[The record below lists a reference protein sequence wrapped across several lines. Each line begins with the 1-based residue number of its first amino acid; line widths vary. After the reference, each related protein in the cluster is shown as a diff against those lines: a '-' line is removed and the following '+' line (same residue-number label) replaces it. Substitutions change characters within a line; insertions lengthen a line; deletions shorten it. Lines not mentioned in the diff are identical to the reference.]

1 MSQALSAPPPL
12 TATKSLNSHPSESA
26 PTQGPILHK
35 CR

>member
-1 MSQALSAPPPL
+1 MSQALSAPPPQ
-12 TATKSLNSHPSESA
+12 TATPSLHTPPSESA